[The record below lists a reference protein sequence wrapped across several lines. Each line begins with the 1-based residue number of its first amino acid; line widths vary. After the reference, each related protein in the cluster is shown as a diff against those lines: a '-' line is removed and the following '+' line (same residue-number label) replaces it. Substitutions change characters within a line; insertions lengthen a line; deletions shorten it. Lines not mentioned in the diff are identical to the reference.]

1 MTAGPLSG
9 TEEVRENLIGELVAS
24 ERARPRHTDDAVP
37 AARRQYRRPPE
48 RPFTAAERDRVT
60 ILLGG
65 LTPYHDSLFPAALTA
80 CGYRCARLPVPDLAA
95 FQLGRQY
102 GNVGQCNPAYF
113 TVGNLI
119 QFLLQLEA
127 AGLSRQEIID
137 RYVFFTSGTCGPC
150 RFGMYQA
157 EYQLALRNAGFAGFR
172 VLTFQQNDGVK
183 ADSGEPGLRFSVHF
197 ATLALNACNVAD
209 VLHDLAHRLR
219 PYESRE
225 GETDRAIADV
235 VRDMYAHLS
244 EQRPFDVLAH
254 APRWIVPWLAARP
267 RLRTGIDT
275 PVKIWTQLHG
285 RRYAAALE
293 AARER
298 LDRIDVDR
306 LRIKPVVKVT
316 GEFWAQTT
324 DGPGNYDMFA
334 FLEREGAQVLV
345 EPVGAWVMYLLH
357 QAKARAALERRVLR
371 ASGRSPTRSG
381 VAADLRLVRKRV
393 LLSFSEAWWRHEY
406 HRTGRAVGA
415 LADPLVPQELLAEL
429 AHPFYHSM
437 VRGGEGHLE
446 VGKTIYYTLHRR
458 CHMVLSLKPFGCL
471 PSTQSDGTQSAVTA
485 RLPLLN
491 FLSIE
496 TSGEGELNAHSR
508 VQMALG
514 EARAAARDEFD
525 AALARTG
532 RRLDDI
538 RDYVEDHPELRRP
551 FYRVPRR
558 PGVAGVAA
566 SFVLHVNDLIG
577 RRRRRVFLRGA
588 RQ

>member
-24 ERARPRHTDDAVP
+24 ERARLRHTDDAVP

-80 CGYRCARLPVPDLAA
+80 CGHRCARLPVPDLAA

-113 TVGNLI
+113 TAGNLI

-267 RLRTGIDT
+267 RLRTSIDT

-285 RRYAAALE
+285 RRHAAALE

-334 FLEREGAQVLV
+334 FLERGGACS
-345 EPVGAWVMYLLH
+345 
-357 QAKARAALERRVLR
+357 ARAADRRLAPVSPPTSGWFGSARSCHSARRGGATSTIAPAAPWERW
-371 ASGRSPTRSG
+371 PTRSS
-381 VAADLRLVRKRV
+381 RRNCSR
-393 LLSFSEAWWRHEY
+393 SWR
-406 HRTGRAVGA
+406 T
-415 LADPLVPQELLAEL
+415 
-429 AHPFYHSM
+429 
-437 VRGGEGHLE
+437 
-446 VGKTIYYTLHRR
+446 
-458 CHMVLSLKPFGCL
+458 
-471 PSTQSDGTQSAVTA
+471 PSTTAWCAGAKGTSRSARPSTTRFTTA
-485 RLPLLN
+485 ATW
-491 FLSIE
+491 S
-496 TSGEGELNAHSR
+496 SASSR
-508 VQMALG
+508 S
-514 EARAAARDEFD
+514 AAC
-525 AALARTG
+525 
-532 RRLDDI
+532 
-538 RDYVEDHPELRRP
+538 
-551 FYRVPRR
+551 PRR
-558 PGVAGVAA
+558 SPMGRSRRSPPG
-566 SFVLHVNDLIG
+566 FPC
-577 RRRRRVFLRGA
+577 
-588 RQ
+588 